1 MFTYIFINSPSVQ
14 HNQLPH
20 DRSSKGSLEV
30 RWTSISPLNTEK
42 KVGVGGESLSKIYVL
57 DTNVLL
63 QDPRSIFSFE
73 DNEVVIPAVVLE
85 EVDSKK
91 RYMDEIGRNARQV
104 SKLIDNMRQTGKLH
118 EKIPLENGGVLRI
131 ELNHRSFHQLQEIFV
146 EKTNDNRIL
155 AVAKNLSLEEQAM
168 ENGREV
174 ILVSKDALVRV
185 KADALGLQA
194 EDFLSDRVVEV
205 DHIYTGLLEL
215 YINNDLL
222 NRFYEKGELNVTEL
236 ANHPFYPNQ
245 FIVMKDSLGG
255 SASAIGVIDATG
267 KKVRKLIFNHEHIWG
282 IRSRNAQQTM
292 AFELLLRKDI
302 PLVTLIGKAGTGKTL
317 LALAA
322 GLMQTEDLGEYKK
335 LLVARPIVPV
345 GKDLGFL
352 PGEKEEKLRPWMQ
365 PIFDNLEYLFN
376 TKKPGE
382 LDAILAGM
390 GSIEVEA
397 LTYIRGRSIPEQFI
411 IIDEA
416 QNLTKH
422 EVKTILTRVGEKS
435 KIVLMGDPEQIDH
448 PYLDE
453 YNNGLTYVVEKFKE
467 QKIAGHIRLIKG
479 ERSGLA
485 QLAADLL

>member
-1 MFTYIFINSPSVQ
+1 LLVKSGG
-14 HNQLPH
+14 
-20 DRSSKGSLEV
+20 KG
-30 RWTSISPLNTEK
+30 LN
-42 KVGVGGESLSKIYVL
+42 KIYVL

-63 QDPRSIFSFE
+63 QDPLAIFSFE
-73 DNEVVIPAVVLE
+73 DNEVVVPAVVLE

-91 RYMDEIGRNARQV
+91 RYMDEVGRNARYV
-104 SKLIDNMRQTGKLH
+104 SKLIDSFRELGKLH
-118 EKIPLENGGVLRI
+118 EGIPLENGGSFRI
-131 ELNHRSFHQLQEIFV
+131 ELNHRSFQQLQDIFV

-155 AVAKNLSLEEQAM
+155 AVAKNLSLEEEAK
-168 ENGREV
+168 ENGKTV
-174 ILVSKDALVRV
+174 ILVSKDTLVRV
-185 KADALGLQA
+185 KADSLNLVA
-194 EDFLSDRVVEV
+194 EDYLSDRVVEV
-205 DHIYTGLLEL
+205 DHIYTGYLEY
-215 YINNDLL
+215 YINADIL
-222 NRFYEKGELNVTEL
+222 NRFYEKAEIKSSEITG
-236 ANHPFYPNQ
+236 APFYPNQ
-245 FIVMKDSLGG
+245 FVVLKDALGSSSSALGIVDR
-255 SASAIGVIDATG
+255 TG
-267 KKVRKLIFNHEHIWG
+267 TKIKKFVFSNDHIWG
-282 IRSRNAQQTM
+282 IRPRNAQQNM
-292 AFELLLRKDI
+292 ALELLLRDDI

-322 GLMQTEDLGEYKK
+322 GLMQTEDLQTYKK

-345 GKDLGFL
+345 GKDLGYL
-352 PGEKEEKLRPWMQ
+352 PGEKGEKLRPWMQ

-422 EVKTILTRVGEKS
+422 EVKTILTRVGDRS

-453 YNNGLTYVVEKFKE
+453 YNNGLTYVVEKFKD
-467 QKIAGHIRLIKG
+467 QKISGHVKLIKG
-479 ERSGLA
+479 ERSSIA

>member
-1 MFTYIFINSPSVQ
+1 M
-14 HNQLPH
+14 
-20 DRSSKGSLEV
+20 R
-30 RWTSISPLNTEK
+30 
-42 KVGVGGESLSKIYVL
+42 KIYVL

-63 QDPRSIFSFE
+63 QDPNSIFSFE
-73 DNEVVIPAVVLE
+73 ENEVVIPAVVLE

-104 SKLIDNMRQTGKLH
+104 SKLIDQLRETGKLH
-118 EKIPLENGGVLRI
+118 EKIPLPNGGSLRI

-155 AVAKNLSLEEQAM
+155 AVAKNLSLEEQTK
-168 ENGREV
+168 ENGRAV
-174 ILVSKDALVRV
+174 ILVSKDTLVRV
-185 KADALGLQA
+185 KADAIGLIA
-194 EDFLSDRVVEV
+194 EDFLSDRVVEI
-205 DHIYTGLLEL
+205 DHIYSGFLDL
-215 YINNDLL
+215 YISNENL
-222 NRFYEKGELNVTEL
+222 NRFYEKNELILSEIT
-236 ANHPFYPNQ
+236 NHPFYPNQ
-245 FIVMKDSLGG
+245 FVIMKDALGG
-255 SASAIGVIDATG
+255 SSSAIGKVDHSG
-267 KKVRKLIFNHEHIWG
+267 KKIQRLVFDHDHIWG
-282 IRSRNAQQTM
+282 IKPRNVQQTM
-292 AFELLLRKDI
+292 AMELLLRTDL

-322 GLMQTEDLGEYKK
+322 GLMQTEDLGSYKK

-397 LTYIRGRSIPEQFI
+397 LTYIRGRSIPEQII

-422 EVKTILTRVGEKS
+422 EVKTILTRVGERS

-453 YNNGLTYVVEKFKE
+453 YNNGLTYVVEKFKD
-467 QKIAGHIRLIKG
+467 QPIAGHVRLVKG

>member
-1 MFTYIFINSPSVQ
+1 MKTKRGAGGI
-14 HNQLPH
+14 
-20 DRSSKGSLEV
+20 SL
-30 RWTSISPLNTEK
+30 N
-42 KVGVGGESLSKIYVL
+42 KIYVL

-63 QDPRSIFSFE
+63 QDPYSIFSFE

-104 SKLIDNMRQTGKLH
+104 SKLIDSLRQSGKLH
-118 EKIPLENGGVLRI
+118 EKIPLETGGVLRI
-131 ELNHRSFHQLQEIFV
+131 ELNHRSFKQLQEIFV

-155 AVAKNLSLEEQAM
+155 AVAKNLSKEEESK
-168 ENGREV
+168 ENGRMV
-174 ILVSKDALVRV
+174 ILVSKDTLVRV
-185 KADALGLQA
+185 KADAIGLIS
-194 EDFLSDRVVEV
+194 EDFLSDRVIEN
-205 DHIYTGLLEL
+205 DHIYTGIIEL
-215 YINNDLL
+215 YMNVELL
-222 NRFYEKGELNVTEL
+222 NRFYEKGELSLSEIT
-236 ANHPFYPNQ
+236 NHPFYPNQ
-245 FIVMKDSLGG
+245 FLIMKDALG
-255 SASAIGVIDATG
+255 SSSSAIGMVEKLG
-267 KKVRKLIFNHEHIWG
+267 KKVKKLCFEYDHIWG
-282 IRSRNAQQTM
+282 IRPRNVQQTM
-292 AFELLLRKDI
+292 AIELLLRKDI

-322 GLMQTEDLGEYKK
+322 GLMQTEDLREYKK

-365 PIFDNLEYLFN
+365 PIYDNLEYLFN

-397 LTYIRGRSIPEQFI
+397 LTYIRGRSIPDQYI

-422 EVKTILTRVGEKS
+422 EVKTILTRVGEGS

-448 PYLDE
+448 PYLDA
-453 YNNGLTYVVEKFKE
+453 YNNGLTYVVEKFKD
-467 QKIAGHIRLIKG
+467 QAISGHIKLVKG

>member
-1 MFTYIFINSPSVQ
+1 M
-14 HNQLPH
+14 
-20 DRSSKGSLEV
+20 G
-30 RWTSISPLNTEK
+30 
-42 KVGVGGESLSKIYVL
+42 KIYVL

-63 QDPRSIFSFE
+63 QDPYAIYSFG

-104 SKLIDNMRQTGKLH
+104 SKIIDSLRSSGKLH
-118 EKIPLENGGVLRI
+118 EKIPLHNGGALRI
-131 ELNHRSFHQLQEIFV
+131 ELNHRSFHELQEIFI

-155 AVAKNLSLEEQAM
+155 AVAKNLSLEEETK
-168 ENGREV
+168 ENGRSV

-185 KADALGLQA
+185 KADAIGLNS
-194 EDFLSDRVVEV
+194 EDFLNDRVVEV
-205 DHIYTGLLEL
+205 DHIYKGFLEI
-215 YINNDLL
+215 YVQTDLL
-222 NRFYEKGELNVTEL
+222 NSFYEKGELQAGEL
-236 ANHPFYPNQ
+236 ASHPFYANQ
-245 FIVMKDSLGG
+245 FIIMKDALGG
-255 SASAIGVIDATG
+255 SASAIGIIDSTG
-267 KKVRKLIFNHEHIWG
+267 KKVKKLVFDQDHIWG
-282 IRSRNAQQTM
+282 IRPRNVQQTM
-292 AFELLLRKDI
+292 AFESLLRSDI

-322 GLMQTEDLGEYKK
+322 GLMQTEDLNRYKK

-345 GKDLGFL
+345 GKDIGFL

-422 EVKTILTRVGEKS
+422 EVKTILTRVGDRS

-453 YNNGLTYVVEKFKE
+453 YNNGLTYVVEKFKD
-467 QKIAGHIRLIKG
+467 QKLAAHVKLVKG
-479 ERSGLA
+479 ERSMLA
-485 QLAADLL
+485 KLAADLL

>member
-1 MFTYIFINSPSVQ
+1 
-14 HNQLPH
+14 
-20 DRSSKGSLEV
+20 
-30 RWTSISPLNTEK
+30 
-42 KVGVGGESLSKIYVL
+42 LSKIYVL

-63 QDPRSIFSFE
+63 QDPFSIFSFE

-104 SKLIDNMRQTGKLH
+104 SRLIDSLRESGKLH
-118 EKIPLENGGVLRI
+118 EKIPLENGGNLRI

-155 AVAKNLSLEEQAM
+155 AVAKNLYLEEQTK
-168 ENGREV
+168 ENGRPV

-185 KADALGLQA
+185 KADAIGLMAQ
-194 EDFLSDRVVEV
+194 DFLSDRVVDL
-205 DHIYTGLLEL
+205 DHIYTGYLEK
-215 YINNDLL
+215 YIDVNIINK
-222 NRFYEKGELNVTEL
+222 FYEKNELLLSEIS
-236 ANHPFYPNQ
+236 NHPYYPHQ
-245 FIVMKDSLGG
+245 FVILKDSLGG
-255 SASAIGVIDATG
+255 SASALGVVDASG
-267 KKVRKLIFNHEHIWG
+267 KKLKKLIFESEHVWG
-282 IRSRNAQQTM
+282 IRPRNVQQTM
-292 AFELLLRKDI
+292 AFELLLRNEI
-302 PLVTLIGKAGTGKTL
+302 SLVTMIGKAGTGKTL

-322 GLMQTEDLGEYKK
+322 GLMQTEDLGVYKK

-352 PGEKEEKLRPWMQ
+352 PGEKQEKLRPWMQ
-365 PIFDNLEYLFN
+365 PIYDNLEYLFN

-397 LTYIRGRSIPEQFI
+397 LTYIRGRSIPDQFI

-422 EVKTILTRVGEKS
+422 EVKTILTRVGERS

-448 PYLDE
+448 PYLDA
-453 YNNGLTYVVEKFKE
+453 YNNGLTYVVEKFKD
-467 QKIAGHIRLIKG
+467 QKVAGHVKFVKG

>member
-1 MFTYIFINSPSVQ
+1 
-14 HNQLPH
+14 
-20 DRSSKGSLEV
+20 
-30 RWTSISPLNTEK
+30 
-42 KVGVGGESLSKIYVL
+42 LSKIYVL

-63 QDPRSIFSFE
+63 QDPYAIFSFE
-73 DNEVVIPAVVLE
+73 DNEIVIPAVVLE

-104 SKLIDNMRQTGKLH
+104 SKLIDGLRQNGKLH
-118 EKIPLENGGVLRI
+118 EKIPLHNGGTLRI
-131 ELNHRSFHQLQEIFV
+131 ELNHRSFHQLQKIFV

-155 AVAKNLSLEEQAM
+155 AVAKNLSIEEEAK
-168 ENGREV
+168 ENGRPV

-185 KADALGLQA
+185 KADAIGLIA
-194 EDFLSDRVVEV
+194 EDFLNDRVVEV
-205 DHIYTGLLEL
+205 DHIYTGFLEI
-215 YINNDLL
+215 YTTIEVINV
-222 NRFYEKGELNVTEL
+222 FYENGEIDSSYLTNQ
-236 ANHPFYPNQ
+236 PFYPHQ
-245 FIVMKDSLGG
+245 FIIMKDSLGS
-255 SASAIGVIDATG
+255 SASAIGMVDRTG
-267 KKVRKLIFNHEHIWG
+267 KRVRKIIHDPDHVWG
-282 IRSRNAQQTM
+282 IKPRNVQQMM
-292 AFELLLRKDI
+292 ALELLLRDDI
-302 PLVTLIGKAGTGKTL
+302 PLVTMIGKAGTGKTL

-322 GLMQTEDLGEYKK
+322 GLMQTEDLNTYKK

-345 GKDLGFL
+345 GKDIGYL
-352 PGEKEEKLRPWMQ
+352 PGEKQEKLRPWMQ
-365 PIFDNLEYLFN
+365 PIYDNLEYLFN

-397 LTYIRGRSIPEQFI
+397 LTYIRGRSIPDQFI

-422 EVKTILTRVGEKS
+422 EVKTILTRVGERS
-435 KIVLMGDPEQIDH
+435 KIVLMGDPAQIDH

-453 YNNGLTYVVEKFKE
+453 YNNGLTYVVEKFKD
-467 QKIAGHIRLIKG
+467 QTVAGHVKLLKG

>member
-1 MFTYIFINSPSVQ
+1 M
-14 HNQLPH
+14 
-20 DRSSKGSLEV
+20 
-30 RWTSISPLNTEK
+30 
-42 KVGVGGESLSKIYVL
+42 
-57 DTNVLL
+57 
-63 QDPRSIFSFE
+63 
-73 DNEVVIPAVVLE
+73 VIPAVVLE

-91 RYMDEIGRNARQV
+91 RYMDEVGRNARQV
-104 SKLIDNMRQTGKLH
+104 SKLIDRLRENGKLH
-118 EKIPLENGGVLRI
+118 EKILLDNGGVLRI
-131 ELNHRSFHQLQEIFV
+131 ELNHRSFQQLQDIFV

-155 AVAKNLSLEEQAM
+155 AVAKNLALEEQ
-168 ENGREV
+168 EKEDGRSV

-185 KADALGLQA
+185 KADAIGLQA
-194 EDFLSDRVVEV
+194 EDFLNDRVVDIE
-205 DHIYTGLLEL
+205 HIYTGFLEL
-215 YINNDLL
+215 YINAEHLS
-222 NRFYEKGELNVTEL
+222 RFYEKGELVLSEI

-245 FIVMKDSLGG
+245 FIIMKDALGS
-255 SASAIGVIDATG
+255 SASAVGMVDHAG
-267 KKVRKLIFNHEHIWG
+267 KKVKKLTFHHEHVWG
-282 IRSRNAQQTM
+282 IRPRNVQQTM
-292 AFELLLRKDI
+292 AFELLMREDL

-322 GLMQTEDLGEYKK
+322 GLMQTEDLGRYKK

-345 GKDLGFL
+345 GKDIGFL
-352 PGEKEEKLRPWMQ
+352 PGEKQEKLRPWMQ

-390 GSIEVEA
+390 SSIEVEA
-397 LTYIRGRSIPEQFI
+397 LTYIRGRSLPEQFI

-435 KIVLMGDPEQIDH
+435 KIILMGDPEQIDH

-467 QKIAGHIRLIKG
+467 QKISGHVRLIKG

>member
-1 MFTYIFINSPSVQ
+1 M
-14 HNQLPH
+14 
-20 DRSSKGSLEV
+20 
-30 RWTSISPLNTEK
+30 
-42 KVGVGGESLSKIYVL
+42 L

-63 QDPRSIFSFE
+63 QDPFSIYSFE
-73 DNEVVIPAVVLE
+73 ENEVVIPAVVLE

-104 SKLIDNMRQTGKLH
+104 SRLIDSMRLNGKLH
-118 EKIPLENGGVLRI
+118 EKIPLENGGSLRI

-155 AVAKNLSLEEQAM
+155 AVAKNLSLEE
-168 ENGREV
+168 ETKGNGKPV

-185 KADALGLQA
+185 KADAIGLMS
-194 EDFLSDRVVEV
+194 EDFLSDRVIEN
-205 DHIYTGLLEL
+205 DHIYTGFLEV
-215 YINNDLL
+215 YVQKEEL
-222 NRFYEKGELNVTEL
+222 NKFYEKGELLL
-236 ANHPFYPNQ
+236 ADIVNHPFYPNQ
-245 FIVMKDSLGG
+245 FLVMKDALGSSS
-255 SASAIGVIDATG
+255 SALGMVDSSG
-267 KKVRKLIFNHEHIWG
+267 KKVKKLIFDFEHIWG
-282 IRSRNAQQTM
+282 IKPRNVQQTM
-292 AFELLLRKDI
+292 ALELLLKKDI
-302 PLVTLIGKAGTGKTL
+302 PLITLIGKAGTGKTL

-322 GLMQTEDLGEYKK
+322 GLMQTEDYGHFKK

-365 PIFDNLEYLFN
+365 PIYDNLEYLFN
-376 TKKPGE
+376 VKKPGE

-397 LTYIRGRSIPEQFI
+397 LTYIRGRSIPDQYI

-422 EVKTILTRVGEKS
+422 EVKTILTRVGEGS

-448 PYLDE
+448 PYLDA
-453 YNNGLTYVVEKFKE
+453 YNNGLTYVLERFKD
-467 QKIAGHIRLIKG
+467 QTVSGHVKLVKG

>member
-1 MFTYIFINSPSVQ
+1 MI
-14 HNQLPH
+14 L
-20 DRSSKGSLEV
+20 G
-30 RWTSISPLNTEK
+30 
-42 KVGVGGESLSKIYVL
+42 KIYVL

-63 QDPRSIFSFE
+63 QDPRAIFSFE

-91 RYMDEIGRNARQV
+91 RYMDEIGRNARHV
-104 SKLIDNMRQTGKLH
+104 SKLIDNLRQTGKLH
-118 EKIPLENGGVLRI
+118 EKILLETGGSLRI
-131 ELNHRSFHQLQEIFV
+131 ELNHRSFHELQEIFV

-155 AVAKNLSLEEQAM
+155 AVAKNLSLEEQSK
-168 ENGREV
+168 ENGKQV

-185 KADALGLQA
+185 KADALGLQS

-205 DHIYTGLLEL
+205 DHIYSGFLEI
-215 YINNDLL
+215 YINRNLLDL
-222 NRFYEKGELNVTEL
+222 FYEKGELHVTEL
-236 ANHPFYPNQ
+236 VNHPFYPNQ
-245 FIVMKDSLGG
+245 FILLKDALGG
-255 SASAIGVIDATG
+255 SSSAIGIVDKTG
-267 KKVRKLIFNHEHIWG
+267 KVVKKLHFKQDHIWG
-282 IRSRNAQQTM
+282 IKPRNVQQTM
-292 AFELLLRKDI
+292 AFELLLREDI

-322 GLMQTEDLGEYKK
+322 GLMQTEDLGQYKK

-345 GKDLGFL
+345 GKDIGFL
-352 PGEKEEKLRPWMQ
+352 PGEKQEKLRPWMQ

-435 KIVLMGDPEQIDH
+435 KIVFMGDTEQIDH

-453 YNNGLTYVVEKFKE
+453 YNNGLTYVVEKFKD
-467 QKIAGHIRLIKG
+467 QKIAGHIRLVKG

-485 QLAADLL
+485 QLAADIL

>member
-1 MFTYIFINSPSVQ
+1 M
-14 HNQLPH
+14 
-20 DRSSKGSLEV
+20 
-30 RWTSISPLNTEK
+30 
-42 KVGVGGESLSKIYVL
+42 L

-63 QDPRSIFSFE
+63 QDPYSIFSFE

-104 SKLIDNMRQTGKLH
+104 SRLIDSLREIGKLH
-118 EKIPLENGGVLRI
+118 EKIPLETGGVLRI

-155 AVAKNLSLEEQAM
+155 AVAKNLFLEEQTK
-168 ENGREV
+168 ENGRPV
-174 ILVSKDALVRV
+174 ILVSKDTLVRV
-185 KADALGLQA
+185 KADAIGLLA
-194 EDFLSDRVVEV
+194 EDFLSDRVVDF
-205 DHIYTGLLEL
+205 DHIYTGFLEI
-215 YINNDLL
+215 YINVDLL
-222 NRFYEKGELNVTEL
+222 NKFYEKNELLLSEIS
-236 ANHPFYPNQ
+236 NHPYYPHQ
-245 FIVMKDSLGG
+245 FIIIKDALGS
-255 SASAIGVIDATG
+255 SASALAMVDNTG
-267 KKVRKLIFNHEHIWG
+267 KKIKKLVFDHDHIWG
-282 IRSRNAQQTM
+282 IRPRNVQQTM
-292 AFELLLRKDI
+292 AIELLLRKDI

-317 LALAA
+317 LALAS
-322 GLMQTEDLGEYKK
+322 GLLQTEDLGQFKK

-352 PGEKEEKLRPWMQ
+352 PGEKQEKLRPWMQ
-365 PIFDNLEYLFN
+365 PIYDNLEYLFN
-376 TKKPGE
+376 AKKPGE

-397 LTYIRGRSIPEQFI
+397 LTYIRGRSIPDQYI

-422 EVKTILTRVGEKS
+422 EVKTILTRVGEGS

-448 PYLDE
+448 PYLDA
-453 YNNGLTYVVEKFKE
+453 YNNGLTYVVEKFKD
-467 QKIAGHIRLIKG
+467 QKLSGHVKLIKG
-479 ERSGLA
+479 ERSNLA

>member
-1 MFTYIFINSPSVQ
+1 M
-14 HNQLPH
+14 
-20 DRSSKGSLEV
+20 
-30 RWTSISPLNTEK
+30 
-42 KVGVGGESLSKIYVL
+42 SKIYVL

-63 QDPRSIFSFE
+63 QDPFSIFSFE

-104 SKLIDNMRQTGKLH
+104 SRLIDSMRESGKLH
-118 EKIPLENGGVLRI
+118 EKIPLENGGNLRI

-155 AVAKNLSLEEQAM
+155 AVAKNLFLEEQTK
-168 ENGREV
+168 EDGRPV

-185 KADALGLQA
+185 KADAIGLLA
-194 EDFLSDRVVEV
+194 EDFLSDRVVDF
-205 DHIYTGLLEL
+205 DHIYTG
-215 YINNDLL
+215 YIEKYIDVSMIGK
-222 NRFYEKGELNVTEL
+222 FYEKNELLLSEIS
-236 ANHPFYPNQ
+236 NHPYYPHQ
-245 FIVMKDSLGG
+245 FVVLKDALGG
-255 SASAIGVIDATG
+255 SASAVGVVDALG
-267 KKVRKLIFNHEHIWG
+267 KKIKKLVFDHDHIWG
-282 IRSRNAQQTM
+282 IRPRNVQQTM
-292 AFELLLRKDI
+292 AIELLLRKDI
-302 PLVTLIGKAGTGKTL
+302 SLVTLIGKAGTGKTL
-317 LALAA
+317 LALAS
-322 GLMQTEDLGEYKK
+322 GLLQTEDMGDYKK

-352 PGEKEEKLRPWMQ
+352 PGEKQEKLRPWMQ
-365 PIFDNLEYLFN
+365 PIYDNLEFLFN
-376 TKKPGE
+376 AKKPGE

-397 LTYIRGRSIPEQFI
+397 LTYIRGRSIPDQYI

-422 EVKTILTRVGEKS
+422 EVKTILTRVGEGS

-448 PYLDE
+448 PYLDA
-453 YNNGLTYVVEKFKE
+453 YNNGLTYVVEKFKD
-467 QKIAGHIRLIKG
+467 QKIAGHVKLVKG
-479 ERSGLA
+479 ERSSLA

>member
-1 MFTYIFINSPSVQ
+1 MN
-14 HNQLPH
+14 
-20 DRSSKGSLEV
+20 
-30 RWTSISPLNTEK
+30 
-42 KVGVGGESLSKIYVL
+42 KIYVL

-63 QDPRSIFSFE
+63 QDPLAIFSFE
-73 DNEVVIPAVVLE
+73 DNDVVVPAVVLE

-91 RYMDEIGRNARQV
+91 RYMDEVGRNARYV
-104 SKLIDNMRQTGKLH
+104 SKLIDSFRELGKLH
-118 EKIPLENGGVLRI
+118 ESIPLENGGTFRI
-131 ELNHRSFHQLQEIFV
+131 ELNHRSFQQLQEIFV

-155 AVAKNLSLEEQAM
+155 AVAKNLSLEEEAKG
-168 ENGREV
+168 NGKTV
-174 ILVSKDALVRV
+174 ILVSKDTLVRV
-185 KADALGLQA
+185 KADALNLLA
-194 EDFLSDRVVEV
+194 EDYLSDRVVEV
-205 DHIYTGLLEL
+205 DHIYTGYLEY
-215 YINNDLL
+215 YINTDLL
-222 NRFYEKGELNVTEL
+222 NKFYERSELPVSDI

-245 FIVMKDSLGG
+245 FIVLKDALGG
-255 SASAIGVIDATG
+255 KSSALGVVDKSGTKI
-267 KKVRKLIFNHEHIWG
+267 KKFVFSNEHIWG
-282 IRSRNAQQTM
+282 IRPRNAQQSM
-292 AFELLLRKDI
+292 ALELLLRDDI

-322 GLMQTEDLGEYKK
+322 GLMQTEDLQNYKK

-345 GKDLGFL
+345 GKDLGYL
-352 PGEKEEKLRPWMQ
+352 PGEKDEKLRPWMQ
-365 PIFDNLEYLFN
+365 PIYDNLEYLFN

-416 QNLTKH
+416 QNLTRH
-422 EVKTILTRVGEKS
+422 EVKTILTRVGDRS

-453 YNNGLTYVVEKFKE
+453 YNNGLTYVVEKFKD
-467 QKIAGHIRLIKG
+467 QKISGHVKLVKG
-479 ERSGLA
+479 ERSSIA

>member
-1 MFTYIFINSPSVQ
+1 MN
-14 HNQLPH
+14 
-20 DRSSKGSLEV
+20 
-30 RWTSISPLNTEK
+30 
-42 KVGVGGESLSKIYVL
+42 KIYVL

-63 QDPRSIFSFE
+63 QDPYSIFSFE

-91 RYMDEIGRNARQV
+91 RYMDEIGRNARHV
-104 SKLIDNMRQTGKLH
+104 SKLIDSLRQTGKLH

-131 ELNHRSFHQLQEIFV
+131 ELNHRSFKQLQDIFV

-155 AVAKNLSLEEQAM
+155 AVAKNLSIEEETK
-168 ENGREV
+168 ENGRPV
-174 ILVSKDALVRV
+174 ILVSKDTLVRV
-185 KADALGLQA
+185 KADAIGLHS
-194 EDFLSDRVVEV
+194 EDFLSDRVVEN
-205 DHIYTGLLEL
+205 DHIYTGIIEL
-215 YINNDLL
+215 YMNVELL
-222 NRFYEKGELNVTEL
+222 NKYYEKGELPLSEIT
-236 ANHPFYPNQ
+236 NHPFYPNQ
-245 FIVMKDSLGG
+245 FLIMRDALG
-255 SASAIGVIDATG
+255 SSSSAIGMVERTG
-267 KKVRKLIFNHEHIWG
+267 KKVKKLIFEYDHIWG
-282 IRSRNAQQTM
+282 IRPRNVQQTM
-292 AFELLLRKDI
+292 AIELLLRKDL
-302 PLVTLIGKAGTGKTL
+302 PLITLIGKAGTGKTL

-365 PIFDNLEYLFN
+365 PIYDNLEYLFN

-397 LTYIRGRSIPEQFI
+397 LTYIRGRSIPDQYI

-422 EVKTILTRVGEKS
+422 EVKTILTRVGEGS

-448 PYLDE
+448 PYLDA
-453 YNNGLTYVVEKFKE
+453 YNNGLTYVVERFKD
-467 QKIAGHIRLIKG
+467 QAIAGHIKLVKG

-485 QLAADLL
+485 QLAADIL

>member
-1 MFTYIFINSPSVQ
+1 M
-14 HNQLPH
+14 
-20 DRSSKGSLEV
+20 
-30 RWTSISPLNTEK
+30 
-42 KVGVGGESLSKIYVL
+42 SKIYVL

-63 QDPRSIFSFE
+63 QDPNSIFSFQ

-91 RYMDEIGRNARQV
+91 RYMDEVGRNARQV
-104 SKLIDNMRQTGKLH
+104 SKLIDSLRELGSLH
-118 EKIPLENGGVLRI
+118 EKILLENGGQIRI
-131 ELNHRSFHQLQEIFV
+131 ELNHRSFHELQDIFV

-155 AVAKNLSLEEQAM
+155 AVAKNLSMEELQK
-168 ENGREV
+168 EDGRPV
-174 ILVSKDALVRV
+174 ILVSKDTLVRV

-205 DHIYTGLLEL
+205 DHIYKGFLDL
-215 YINNDLL
+215 YINSDNL
-222 NRFYEKGELNVTEL
+222 NRFYEKSELLLSEIT
-236 ANHPFYPNQ
+236 NHPFYPNQ
-245 FIVMKDSLGG
+245 FIVMKDALGG
-255 SASAIGVIDATG
+255 SASAIGIVDKSG
-267 KKVRKLIFNHEHIWG
+267 KKVKRLVFNQDHVWG
-282 IRSRNAQQTM
+282 IKPRNVQQTM
-292 AFELLLRKDI
+292 AMELLLRNDI
-302 PLVTLIGKAGTGKTL
+302 PLITLVGKAGTGKTL

-322 GLMQTEDLGEYKK
+322 GLFQTEDLGTYKK

-345 GKDLGFL
+345 GKDIGFL

-365 PIFDNLEYLFN
+365 PIYDNLEFLFN

-397 LTYIRGRSIPEQFI
+397 LTYIRGRSIPDQFI

-422 EVKTILTRVGEKS
+422 EVKTILTRVGDRS

-467 QKIAGHIRLIKG
+467 QQIAGHVRLVKG

>member
-1 MFTYIFINSPSVQ
+1 M
-14 HNQLPH
+14 
-20 DRSSKGSLEV
+20 
-30 RWTSISPLNTEK
+30 
-42 KVGVGGESLSKIYVL
+42 SKIYVL

-63 QDPRSIFSFE
+63 QDPYSIFSFE
-73 DNEVVIPAVVLE
+73 DNDVVIPAVVLE

-91 RYMDEIGRNARQV
+91 RYMDEIGRNARQI
-104 SKLIDNMRQTGKLH
+104 SRLIDNLRESGKLH
-118 EKIPLENGGVLRI
+118 EKIPLENGGTLRI

-155 AVAKNLSLEEQAM
+155 AVAKNLSLEE
-168 ENGREV
+168 EKKEDGRTV
-174 ILVSKDALVRV
+174 ILVSKDTLVRV
-185 KADALGLQA
+185 KADAIGLES
-194 EDFLSDRVVEV
+194 EDFLSDRVVEN
-205 DHIYTGLLEL
+205 DHLYTGFTDVQVTLD
-215 YINNDLL
+215 IL
-222 NRFYEKGELNVTEL
+222 NKFYEKGQLQISELGTGYNTG
-236 ANHPFYPNQ
+236 AFYPNQ
-245 FIVMKDSLGG
+245 FILLKDVLGSSS
-255 SASAIGVIDATG
+255 SALAIVDATR
-267 KKVRKLIFNHEHIWG
+267 KYVKKLIFDHEHIWG
-282 IRSRNAQQTM
+282 IRPRNVQQTM
-292 AFELLLRKDI
+292 AIELLLKRDL

-317 LALAA
+317 LALAS
-322 GLMQTEDLGEYKK
+322 GLMQTEDYGDYKK
-335 LLVARPIVPV
+335 LLVARPIVPM

-382 LDAILAGM
+382 LEAILAGM

-397 LTYIRGRSIPEQFI
+397 LTYIRGRSIPDQFI

-422 EVKTILTRVGEKS
+422 EVKTILTRVGEGS

-448 PYLDE
+448 PYLDAF
-453 YNNGLTYVVEKFKE
+453 NNGLTYVVERFKD
-467 QKIAGHIRLIKG
+467 QQIAGHVKLVKG